1 VKKIVAGLLLS
12 SFVVAGCGG
21 GSDGPTGPN
30 PYLLANRACQT
41 LGQAAADLAAQAAA
55 IDPRYAKL
63 AADEKAV
70 ADSQT
75 AQRSGTDD
83 QNLAGLT
90 AGQGASAQVLADCAS
105 LARSIIP
112 GQ

>member
-1 VKKIVAGLLLS
+1 VKKVVAALLLS

-21 GSDGPTGPN
+21 GSDGPMGPN

-41 LGQAAADLAAQAAA
+41 SGQAAADLAAQAAA